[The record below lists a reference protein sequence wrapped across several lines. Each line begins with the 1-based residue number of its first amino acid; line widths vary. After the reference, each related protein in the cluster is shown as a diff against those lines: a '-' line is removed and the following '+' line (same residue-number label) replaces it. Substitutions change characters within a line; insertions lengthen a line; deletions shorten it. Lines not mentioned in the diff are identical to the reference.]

1 MADHPPTTPSPRFTL
16 ELEFVLSLSNPY
28 YLQHLATVYPHLF
41 TSSSSSTTTETDASK
56 FAAYLSYLYA
66 YWRTP
71 EYAKFLTHPGATLN
85 MLKLLQEERFR
96 AEVGRPDVVAALLGG
111 GWRGGEES
119 NAGVERVDGV
129 EEGAG

>member
-1 MADHPPTTPSPRFTL
+1 MTTLSSRFTL

-28 YLQHLATVYPHLF
+28 YLQHLATAYPYLF
-41 TSSSSSTTTETDASK
+41 TSSTTSETDASK

-71 EYAKFLTHPGATLN
+71 EYANYLTHPGATLN
-85 MLKLLQEERFR
+85 MLRLLQEERFR

-111 GWRGGEES
+111 GSKVES
-119 NAGVERVDGV
+119 AGDDAVDGERADGV
-129 EEGAG
+129 DEGAG